1 MFELEVDVQPAA
13 MIKVVGVGGA
23 GGNAVNRMIAS
34 GLRGVEFHIAN
45 TDIQA
50 LTGSMAERKL
60 QIGPNLT
67 KGLGSGGDPMVG
79 RRAAEEDEQAIADLL
94 DGADMVF
101 ITAGMGGGTGTGAAP
116 VVARVARQMGA
127 LTVAVVSRPFTF
139 EGRRRGRQAE
149 DGLSELRAEV
159 DTLIVIPN
167 ERLLHVVGKDTPLTE
182 AFAVA
187 DEVLLKATKGISDL
201 VTVPGLVNL
210 DFADVKSI
218 MAAQGNALMGTG
230 RAAGPDRAVQ
240 AAHQAVSSPL
250 LEDVS
255 VAGAQGVLLNITG
268 GRDLTLHEVNEAS
281 NVVMEAAGEDA
292 NVIFGA
298 VIDPTLDGEIVITVI
313 ATGFGPTDH
322 RNRLDTAARL
332 DRVGVRPAPVPA
344 PLVNSIP
351 GASSLRPATTAAQPA
366 AAASTVATAA
376 SHGFGT
382 PRPVERATPDESLA
396 EVSLEQLKRPS
407 MWRPGE
413 KTLRKPTRIGDRDDI
428 DMPAFMRKQRG

>member
-13 MIKVVGVGGA
+13 TIKVVGVGGA

-50 LTGSMAERKL
+50 LSSSMAERKL

-127 LTVAVVSRPFTF
+127 LTVAVVSRPFMF
-139 EGRRRGRQAE
+139 EGRRRGRQAD
-149 DGLSELRAEV
+149 DGLNELRAEV

-322 RNRLDTAARL
+322 RGRFEPAVRTERPTLRPAPAVMPIRETVLNPTRPVPVASVPAPAPAPATATAARPAPDESFAGISL
-332 DRVGVRPAPVPA
+332 EDIKRPSAWRPA
-344 PLVNSIP
+344 
-351 GASSLRPATTAAQPA
+351 ASSLRKPA
-366 AAASTVATAA
+366 
-376 SHGFGT
+376 
-382 PRPVERATPDESLA
+382 RL
-396 EVSLEQLKRPS
+396 
-407 MWRPGE
+407 
-413 KTLRKPTRIGDRDDI
+413 GDRDEMDV
-428 DMPAFMRKQRG
+428 PAFIRKDRG